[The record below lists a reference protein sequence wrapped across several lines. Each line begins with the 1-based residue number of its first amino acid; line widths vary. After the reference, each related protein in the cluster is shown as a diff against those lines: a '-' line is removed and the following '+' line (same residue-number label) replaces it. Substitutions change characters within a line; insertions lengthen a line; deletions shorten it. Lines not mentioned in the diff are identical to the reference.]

1 MIYFVGAGSGAP
13 DLITVRGR
21 TLLHT
26 ADVIIYAGSLV
37 NPELLKGIREDAEV
51 HNSAYLDLDQVMEI
65 MYRSQEEGKMLV
77 RLHTGDPSIYGA
89 VREQMDRLE
98 ERKIPFEVCP
108 GVSSFSG
115 AAASLKAEYTLPGV
129 SQTLILTRMEGRTP
143 VPPREKIRE
152 LARHGA
158 SMAVFLSAGMTERL
172 QAELLASGG
181 YSPETPCAVVY
192 KATWPEEK
200 IVRTELQNLAEETV
214 RAGIRKT
221 ALILVGGFL
230 GNDYELS
237 KLYDKHFATEF
248 RPAAPAQ
255 TAAAVSG
262 TAPEPVAAENPDT
275 QPEPAG
281 KKPLDVALAPDPVAA
296 GSPETAP
303 EPVEDAPDPYMGRRV
318 LRKTAL
324 CFADRG
330 EALGRK
336 LDGVRVLRHG
346 RDFTKTGE
354 LTAKLFET
362 EDAILFISAAGIAVR
377 SIANEIRSGSKQ
389 TDPAVLVLDEGGQ
402 FVIPILSGHL
412 GGANALAQAL
422 AERLGSRAVITTATD
437 SRGIESIDLL
447 AQRCGYHIN
456 DMAAAKAVTAAMLRG
471 QPAEIRRVPDPAGA
485 DGEEPDALEVCVHPE
500 EARAGELNRQEPNQ
514 EPDTLE
520 IHANPPAVTLTLT
533 PKRYVLGIGCRR
545 DTPPERLLAFVREEL
560 RRLAISEEQIYAVCS
575 IEDKAGELAIH
586 QAARHFHSPFL
597 VFTAEQLEK
606 MPGEFTGSEF
616 VRQTVGTDNVC
627 ERSAMA
633 GCGGR
638 FDGFVLR
645 KTAGSG
651 VTLAAARRK
660 PDPAEVENAAYTRLK
675 SGQEK
680 AD

>member
-1 MIYFVGAGSGAP
+1 MPERNEHGEIEMIYFVGAGSGAP

-21 TLLHT
+21 TLLDT

-158 SMAVFLSAGMTERL
+158 SMAIFLSAGMTERL

-192 KATWPEEK
+192 KATWPEET

-248 RPAAPAQ
+248 RPAAPEQ
-255 TAAAVSG
+255 TAVAVSG
-262 TAPEPVAAENPDT
+262 TA
-275 QPEPAG
+275 
-281 KKPLDVALAPDPVAA
+281 
-296 GSPETAP
+296 S

-324 CFADRG
+324 CFTDRG

-456 DMAAAKAVTAAMLRG
+456 DMVAAKAVTAAMLRG
-471 QPAEIRRVPDPAGA
+471 RPAVIRRVPDPAGA

-514 EPDTLE
+514 EPDMLE
-520 IHANPPAVTLTLT
+520 IRANPPAVTLTLT

-586 QAARHFHSPFL
+586 RAARHFHSPFL

-651 VTLAAARRK
+651 VTLATARRK
-660 PDPAEVENAAYTRLK
+660 PDPAEVENAAFTRLK